1 MRELIQNAL
10 DATKMQL
17 YRTLSA
23 YGFQFNEKT
32 SPFDVER
39 AYPNIFEEHAIMIHT
54 DYSRETGKVYFSIRD
69 KGIGISMDEFKRNIL
84 TTGRSWPERKEYQ
97 DEIKRMPEW
106 LRPTGHLELDC
117 IRYFQ

>member
-69 KGIGISMDEFKRNIL
+69 KGIGISMDEFKRKYSDNRTKL
-84 TTGRSWPERKEYQ
+84 AGTKKNTRMKSKEC
-97 DEIKRMPEW
+97 RN
-106 LRPTGHLELDC
+106 G
-117 IRYFQ
+117 